1 EKAETAVR
9 QAEADLELARL
20 EMDRAEKL
28 LAGGGG
34 TKQQLETATNAF
46 RTQTERVSSAKFGE
60 QIAKYELEQ
69 AQAALTFS
77 QSDDPSPETVRF
89 DVVSPING
97 RVLRVLQESA
107 AVVQPGTPLLEL
119 GDTTDLEVEVDVLS
133 TDAVQIQPGARV
145 SVEHWG
151 GEKPLNGFVQLIEP
165 SGFTR
170 VSALGVEEQRVN
182 VIIKFDEPLERRQ
195 GLGDAFRVEARIV
208 IWEAEDIIK
217 LPTSALFRDGDE
229 WAVFVAREGKASLR
243 HVEIG
248 HRNSQEA
255 EVVSG
260 LKSGEVVIEHPADQ
274 IRSGVLI
281 VPRGEERDSEST

>member
-1 EKAETAVR
+1 
-9 QAEADLELARL
+9 
-20 EMDRAEKL
+20 M
-28 LAGGGG
+28 
-34 TKQQLETATNAF
+34 
-46 RTQTERVSSAKFGE
+46 
-60 QIAKYELEQ
+60 I
-69 AQAALTFS
+69 
-77 QSDDPSPETVRF
+77 PPETVRF

-133 TDAVQIQPGARV
+133 TDAVQVQPGARV

-208 IWEAEDIIK
+208 IWEADDIIK
-217 LPTSALFRDGDE
+217 LPTSALFRDGE
-229 WAVFVAREGKASLR
+229 NWAVFVATDGKAQLR

-260 LKSGEVVIEHPADQ
+260 LKAGEVVIEHPADQ

-281 VPRGEERDSEST
+281 VPRGEEPTQGSD